1 MKTISAILVFCL
13 LLSYGLASE
22 TKRDVKESIDNLK
35 EELSEFKLE
44 TEERFE
50 AIEEAVANHG
60 GILIYFLPINE
71 PSHVISNDVA
81 F

>member
-22 TKRDVKESIDNLK
+22 TKRNVKESIDNLK

-44 TEERFE
+44 TEERLE

-60 GILIYFLPINE
+60 GILIYFIPIQ
-71 PSHVISNDVA
+71 
-81 F
+81 